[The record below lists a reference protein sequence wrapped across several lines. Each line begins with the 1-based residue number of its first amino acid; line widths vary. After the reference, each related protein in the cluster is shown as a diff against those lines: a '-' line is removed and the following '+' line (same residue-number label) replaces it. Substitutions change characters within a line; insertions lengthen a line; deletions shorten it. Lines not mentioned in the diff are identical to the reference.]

1 MSPVGDTIKSRR
13 LALDL
18 TQGELGEKTGFT
30 QAQISHWESGYRTPS
45 VEQLE
50 ALAKVLGSFVIG

>member
-1 MSPVGDTIKSRR
+1 MNPVGDTIKSRR
-13 LALDL
+13 LFLGL

-30 QAQISHWESGYRTPS
+30 QAQISHWESGFRTPS

-50 ALAKVLGSFVIG
+50 QLAKVFGSFVIG